1 MRKKVRKFK
10 GGGMDAGAG
19 SDFKSPSGTTA
30 VNKGS
35 DHSHTRFETG
45 SGYYGET
52 PTNTGNN
59 TTGNAKVNNVT
70 TNQKT
75 SSGFKIPVIGPLT
88 AGLRIIQNLTT
99 GQKKTKHPFSANTIK
114 QIKPK
119 TIDNVGGGGG
129 QQLCPDGTFPPC
141 KSPVTQIKKPVTN
154 PNTFLS
160 GFQSYDDGGEVVIS
174 SNVDKS
180 LL

>member
-1 MRKKVRKFK
+1 MKIKGRKVLKAK
-10 GGGMDAGAG
+10 GGADASKA
-19 SDFKSPSGTTA
+19 DFNTPSKN
-30 VNKGS
+30 VGS
-35 DHSHTRFETG
+35 DHSHSRFETG

-52 PTNTGNN
+52 PTNKGNN
-59 TTGNAKVNNVT
+59 TTGNATGNVK
-70 TNQKT
+70 TNQTT
-75 SSGFKIPVIGPLT
+75 SGGGFKIPVIGPLT
-88 AGLRIIQNLTT
+88 AGLRLIQNLTT
-99 GQKKTKHPFSANTIK
+99 GQKKTKHPFSANTTK

-119 TIDNVGGGGG
+119 MTDNVGGEGG

-141 KSPVTQIKKPVTN
+141 KSPATQIKKPVTN
-154 PNTFLS
+154 QNTFLS